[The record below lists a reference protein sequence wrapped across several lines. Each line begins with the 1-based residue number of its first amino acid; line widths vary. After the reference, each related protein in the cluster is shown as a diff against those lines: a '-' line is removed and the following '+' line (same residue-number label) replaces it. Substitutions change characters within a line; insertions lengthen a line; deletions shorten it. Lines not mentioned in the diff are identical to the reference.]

1 MRALVLVISTLAAAL
16 VLAVAQPASA
26 QSADE
31 ALRLDAGAALVLDAE
46 LDRELASIDAESQ
59 AATALYVTGLVL
71 HVGGIATMVGT
82 GLAAICL
89 SSGSSCDSQRN
100 LASTGL
106 LIGSIAAA
114 LGAVGIF
121 VGVGLDVDSGHRRR
135 DLAARRTLLFG
146 VQPTADGSSLALSGT
161 F

>member
-82 GLAAICL
+82 GLAGICL

-135 DLAARRTLLFG
+135 DLTARRTLLLG
-146 VQPTADGSSLALSGT
+146 VQPSADGSSLALTGT